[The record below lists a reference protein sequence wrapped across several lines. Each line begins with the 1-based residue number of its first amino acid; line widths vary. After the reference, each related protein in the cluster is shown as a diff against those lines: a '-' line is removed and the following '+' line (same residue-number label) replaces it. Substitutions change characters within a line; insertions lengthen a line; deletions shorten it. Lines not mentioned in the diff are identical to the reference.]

1 MKEATMIQVKWDETV
16 CIHSANCVKKL
27 PNVFKVENGQF
38 VIDESGASEDAIRA
52 VVAECP
58 SGALKL
64 DQTRRLAVMEDT
76 TKITPWS
83 GAHRMLRFRPFFER

>member
-1 MKEATMIQVKWDETV
+1 MIQVKWDDRV

-27 PNVFKVENGQF
+27 PKVFKVENGQF
-38 VIDESGASEDAIRA
+38 VIDEAGASEDAIRI

-64 DQTRRLAVMEDT
+64 GQA
-76 TKITPWS
+76 
-83 GAHRMLRFRPFFER
+83 

>member
-1 MKEATMIQVKWDETV
+1 MKGSPIIQVKWEETV

-38 VIDESGASEDAIRA
+38 VIDESGASEDAVRA

-58 SGALKL
+58 SGALKMY
-64 DQTRRLAVMEDT
+64 QT
-76 TKITPWS
+76 
-83 GAHRMLRFRPFFER
+83 

>member
-1 MKEATMIQVKWDETV
+1 MIQVKWDETV

-58 SGALKL
+58 SGGIKAGTNLTFGCYGRHYKNY
-64 DQTRRLAVMEDT
+64 RRGPGRIECSD
-76 TKITPWS
+76 S
-83 GAHRMLRFRPFFER
+83 GHFSSADR

>member
-1 MKEATMIQVKWDETV
+1 MKGTAMIQVKWDETV

-38 VIDESGASEDAIRA
+38 VIDESGALEDAIGA

-64 DQTRRLAVMEDT
+64 DQN
-76 TKITPWS
+76 
-83 GAHRMLRFRPFFER
+83 

>member
-1 MKEATMIQVKWDETV
+1 MIEVKWDETV

-38 VIDESGASEDAIRA
+38 VIDESGAPEDAIRA

-58 SGALKL
+58 SAALQL
-64 DQTRRLAVMEDT
+64 DQ
-76 TKITPWS
+76 P
-83 GAHRMLRFRPFFER
+83 

>member
-1 MKEATMIQVKWDETV
+1 MKEPAMTRVKWDETV

-27 PNVFKVENGQF
+27 PDVFKVEDGRF

-64 DQTRRLAVMEDT
+64 GEA
-76 TKITPWS
+76 
-83 GAHRMLRFRPFFER
+83 